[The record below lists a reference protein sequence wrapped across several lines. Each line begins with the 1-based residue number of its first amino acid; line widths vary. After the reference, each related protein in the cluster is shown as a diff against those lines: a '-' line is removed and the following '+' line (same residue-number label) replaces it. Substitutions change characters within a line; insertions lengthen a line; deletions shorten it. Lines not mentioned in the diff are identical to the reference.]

1 METGGDR
8 GGDRVMFQVMGAGQT
23 LFGRA
28 GETFF
33 VPRGFM
39 YHALATFFV
48 SDNFQSLAL
57 YYSRLPCIHLQL
69 YYNCPVLIYNH
80 ITIALYSFTMILQL
94 YYNSPVFVYNHI
106 TIVLQFPCIHL
117 QSYYNCITIFTQS
130 YYNIP
135 MYYYNIVIKGCGIIH
150 IAYRVTALPL

>member
-57 YYSRLPCIHLQL
+57 YYSRFRLS
-69 YYNCPVLIYNH
+69 N
-80 ITIALYSFTMILQL
+80 
-94 YYNSPVFVYNHI
+94 VY
-106 TIVLQFPCIHL
+106 LGF
-117 QSYYNCITIFTQS
+117 SDD
-130 YYNIP
+130 
-135 MYYYNIVIKGCGIIH
+135 
-150 IAYRVTALPL
+150 